1 MSMRDGSSDRVDV
14 KNDNRIV
21 LYKRDDVKNP
31 KWQARLKV
39 PGSTGYKII
48 STKSSDLREAERFAL
63 DLYEQLY
70 FKVKQGGSINTPTF
84 KQVFDEWRIKANNY
98 SSTRS
103 GGSWSTTIERLES
116 YAVVYFGQRQI
127 DSLTRV
133 DFEDYWEWRKRNYK
147 RTPPTPNTLRRE
159 RTCLL
164 PVFRYAVDRRY
175 IATIP
180 DIPVVKELKRRR
192 PTFTINEYRKFTR
205 TMREWVKDAVGT
217 SVWKNRFVAQQYF
230 LILANTGMRIGEL
243 RGLRWGDLRT
253 VDTED
258 GKRLIGFVTGK
269 TGQREVVFQE
279 GAEDYVKR
287 LYDMHVEE
295 TTHAP
300 LNDEYVI
307 CLGDGEPV
315 GSFKKSFLSIM
326 EFADIPI
333 EKDGINR
340 TIYSFRHFY
349 ATQRLSN
356 NTSPFLL
363 AKQMGTS
370 IDMLE
375 RFYGQTVTSALA
387 AEISRDNRRR
397 KKGQQGRSY
406 PFE

>member
-1 MSMRDGSSDRVDV
+1 MRDGSSDRIDV
-14 KNDNRIV
+14 KNDGRVI

-31 KWQARLKV
+31 KWQARLKI
-39 PGSTGYKII
+39 PGSTGYKIV
-48 STKSSDLREAERFAL
+48 STKTADQREAERYAL
-63 DLYEQLY
+63 DLYEELY
-70 FKVKQGGSINTPTF
+70 FKIKQGGSLKTPTF
-84 KQVFDEWRIKANNY
+84 KYVFDEWRNKASAY
-98 SSTRS
+98 SSTRL
-103 GGSWSTTIERLES
+103 GGSWTTTIERIES
-116 YAVVYFGQRQI
+116 YALEYFGHRQI
-127 DSLTRV
+127 DSIDRG
-133 DFEDYWEWRKRNYK
+133 DFEDFWEWRKRNYK
-147 RTPPTPNTLRRE
+147 RTAPTPNTLRRE

-164 PVFRYAVDRRY
+164 PVFRYALDRKF
-175 IATIP
+175 ITSIP

-192 PTFTINEYRKFTR
+192 PTFTLNEYRKFTR

-217 SVWKNRFVAQQYF
+217 AAWKNRFIAQQYF

-258 GKRLIGFVTGK
+258 GKRLIGSVTGK

-287 LYDMHVEE
+287 LYDLRIEE
-295 TTHAP
+295 KTHAP
-300 LNDEYVI
+300 LNNDYVI
-307 CLGDGEPV
+307 SLGDGKPV
-315 GSFKKSFLSIM
+315 NSFKNSFLSLM
-326 EFADIPI
+326 HFAGIPI
-333 EKDGINR
+333 EKDGMNR

-370 IDMLE
+370 VEMLE
-375 RFYGQTVTSALA
+375 KFYGQTVTSALA

-397 KKGQQGRSY
+397 SKGLNERSY